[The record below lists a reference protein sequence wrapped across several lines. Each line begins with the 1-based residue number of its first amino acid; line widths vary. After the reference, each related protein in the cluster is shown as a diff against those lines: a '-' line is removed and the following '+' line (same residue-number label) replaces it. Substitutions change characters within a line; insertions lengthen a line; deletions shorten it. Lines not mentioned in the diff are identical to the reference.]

1 MSTEDVHGI
10 PLHPGEEVRHASNP
24 SWAAYPNTW
33 IVTIVAAITIVGL
46 LVAIPLVVWMW
57 LKRRGTR
64 YVVTTERVM
73 VVKDVALSGRSSR
86 EYRIEDVRFVGTGQ
100 TWLGG
105 ALGVGTVSFAT
116 AATFGA
122 FGLSNVVAF
131 AGTGEYRTMA
141 NAVRELQREAA

>member
-1 MSTEDVHGI
+1 MSTENVLGI
-10 PLHPGEEVRHASNP
+10 PLHQGEEVRHASNP

-33 IVTIVAAITIVGL
+33 IVTVVAAITIIGL
-46 LVAIPLVVWMW
+46 LVAIPLVIWMW

-64 YVVTTERVM
+64 YVVTTERVV
-73 VVKDVALSGRSSR
+73 VVKDVALSGRSSQ
-86 EYRIEDVRFVGTGQ
+86 EYRIEDVQFVGTGQ

-131 AGTGEYRTMA
+131 AGTGDYQVMA